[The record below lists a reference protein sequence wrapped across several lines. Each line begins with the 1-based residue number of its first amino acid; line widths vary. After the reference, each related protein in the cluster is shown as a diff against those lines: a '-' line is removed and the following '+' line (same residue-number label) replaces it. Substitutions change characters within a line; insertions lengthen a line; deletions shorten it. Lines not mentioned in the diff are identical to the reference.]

1 MQEHTAPLDAV
12 IYAKGVVR
20 LCQEDTVTGV
30 WKQAN
35 IAQPRPFLG
44 WPSCRLLDLTLI
56 LGRIFVTRILGS
68 MCASAPSLVSL
79 GDLADPHGEINLP
92 PLGVQGSLMP
102 LRLPASL
109 RADLDCA
116 EEGSDTAPAGVML
129 APAGRDLMVTGAS
142 DGESVPAPAVWELA
156 TFSTTFDAHD
166 EYASCPGWAS
176 ATNRHSVS

>member
-1 MQEHTAPLDAV
+1 MSSALRV
-12 IYAKGVVR
+12 FLGCV
-20 LCQEDTVTGV
+20 QEDTVTGV

-44 WPSCRLLDLTLI
+44 WPSCWLLDLTLI
-56 LGRIFVTRILGS
+56 LGSFLVTRNLGS

-102 LRLPASL
+102 LCLPVSP
-109 RADLDCA
+109 RDLDCA
-116 EEGSDTAPAGVML
+116 EGGSDTAPVGVML
-129 APAGRDLMVTGAS
+129 APAGRDLMVNSASGGA
-142 DGESVPAPAVWELA
+142 SVPAPAVWELA

-166 EYASCPGWAS
+166 EYASCSVWAS
-176 ATNRHSVS
+176 ATTNRH